1 MTTAYKLSR
10 ADTFTPVAT
19 WMAMP
24 IRQLTRW
31 LEVIVEVQAQE
42 DKKG

>member
-1 MTTAYKLSR
+1 MATAYLLSR
-10 ADTFTPVAT
+10 ADTFTPVVA

-24 IRQLTRW
+24 IRQVVRW
-31 LEVIVEVQAQE
+31 LDVVSEVRAQ